1 MAVPNANLDSGFFL
15 MDHARKDKL
24 KVVNYM
30 LLMDTVNI
38 VKNLPIMN
46 ILVFV
51 SLLAALD

>member
-30 LLMDTVNI
+30 LLMDTVNL
-38 VKNLPIMN
+38 VKSQCINN

-51 SLLAALD
+51 FH